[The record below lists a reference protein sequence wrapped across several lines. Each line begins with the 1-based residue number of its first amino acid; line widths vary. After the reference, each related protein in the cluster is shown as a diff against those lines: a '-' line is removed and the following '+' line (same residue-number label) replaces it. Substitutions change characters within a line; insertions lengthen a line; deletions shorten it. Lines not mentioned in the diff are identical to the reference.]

1 MWYGYAADLMVT
13 IHVAYVAYVIFGQFA
28 IILAAPMKWQ
38 WARNPWFRF
47 THLAAIVYVAY
58 EEFAGIRCPLTV
70 WEEQLRAL
78 GGQAIE
84 SGQTFMGR
92 MFHDL
97 LFYPD
102 TPHIVFAVG
111 HVAMAVL
118 VLQAFIM
125 YPPRWFR
132 FGKKK
137 GEATKTE
144 AALTET
150 KEQRVAVIA

>member
-1 MWYGYAADLMVT
+1 MWYGYAADALVA
-13 IHVAYVAYVIFGQFA
+13 IHLAYVGYVVLGQVA
-28 IILAAPMKWQ
+28 IIIAAPFKWQ

-47 THLAAIVYVAY
+47 THLAAIAYVAY

-78 GGQAIE
+78 GGQAIN
-84 SGQTFMGR
+84 SGTTFMGR

-97 LFYPD
+97 LFYEN

-132 FGKKK
+132 FGK
-137 GEATKTE
+137 TKD
-144 AALTET
+144 AAPAVEPAP
-150 KEQRVAVIA
+150 VAVTA

>member
-1 MWYGYAADLMVT
+1 MWYGYAADALVG
-13 IHVAYVAYVIFGQFA
+13 IHLAYVAYVVLGQLA
-28 IILAAPMKWQ
+28 IIVAAPFRWQ

-47 THLAAIVYVAY
+47 THFAAIAYVAY

-78 GGQAIE
+78 GGQ
-84 SGQTFMGR
+84 SVDVGQTFMGR

-102 TPHIVFAVG
+102 TPHVVFAVG

-118 VLQAFIM
+118 VLQGLIM

-137 GEATKTE
+137 E
-144 AALTET
+144 
-150 KEQRVAVIA
+150 VAVVPEPQPVAMTA

>member
-1 MWYGYAADLMVT
+1 MWYGYAADALVA
-13 IHVAYVAYVIFGQFA
+13 IHLAYVGYVVLGQVA

-47 THLAAIVYVAY
+47 SHLAAIVYVAY

-78 GGQAIE
+78 GGQPMEA
-84 SGQTFMGR
+84 GQTFMGR

-102 TPHIVFAVG
+102 TPHVVFAVG
-111 HVAMAVL
+111 HVAFAVL
-118 VLQAFIM
+118 VVQACIM

-132 FGKKK
+132 TGGKR
-137 GEATKTE
+137 ADVP
-144 AALTET
+144 AAVT
-150 KEQRVAVIA
+150 A